1 MGSERVDEWNIR
13 GVATSRDND
22 PTYPRH
28 VVARIESPPAPAE
41 EHLYPGAEIHWIDY
55 RHSNVAEM
63 AVDVS
68 RRNVEASAKRHR
80 EVGEITANSDPLV
93 EGLKRRSGR
102 ARLHIVKLDVRMDKI
117 AHGLHSP
124 PAGRNFAE

>member
-1 MGSERVDEWNIR
+1 MGSERVDERDIR
-13 GVATSRDND
+13 RIATSRDND

-41 EHLYPGAEIHWIDY
+41 EHLYPGAEIHGIDY
-55 RHSNVAEM
+55 RYAYVAEM

-68 RRNVEASAKRHR
+68 RRNVEASAESHR
-80 EVGEITANSDPLV
+80 EMREIAADAHPFL

-102 ARLHIVKLDVRMDKI
+102 ARLHIVKLDVRMDEI
-117 AHGLHSP
+117 AHSLHASP
-124 PAGRNFAE
+124 SGREFAE